1 MAEKKIIDLK
11 KEKTVRIAKKVLHF
25 LRIPIMILIVLG
37 ALLFCA
43 KMLGSVAVS
52 NLTDSINSIKLA
64 VSSGDG
70 YPYVL
75 ENFNVRELSSVDG
88 RPLIVYKDSSLVL
101 DSTADTMLDCQIPA
115 ADSKVNVKNGRVFV
129 YSNSSPQYVIH
140 GKTEKLAEGKA
151 DGNITA
157 AALAKNGSFAVSYST
172 KEAQSVVSVYN
183 PRQKMI
189 FSWNCTNERVTDVAL
204 SDNGKRVAI
213 IAVGTENAEFYTRI
227 IVFDTDETE
236 PSADV
241 RYDGTLMLK
250 VHFASSSRIIA
261 VGDNKTVVI
270 NRKGEAVDELTYS
283 NDGIKAVVPDDKG
296 NLLVAYSESGGA
308 RTGLV
313 RFSRSGKRS
322 CEADIEGTPDCYA
335 LRNGK
340 IVVSDDNIITVYNL
354 KGEAKET
361 VNANGNVLGI
371 ELSSNA
377 IYTLENGVVCKY

>member
-1 MAEKKIIDLK
+1 MSEKKIIDLK
-11 KEKTVRIAKKVLHF
+11 KEKTVRIAKKVLRF
-25 LRIPIMILIVLG
+25 LRIPIMILIVLA

-52 NLTDSINSIKLA
+52 NLTDGINSIKLA

-88 RPLIVYKDSSLVL
+88 RPLIVYKDSCLVL
-101 DSTADTMLDCQIPA
+101 DSTADTMLDCQIPV

-140 GKTEKLAEGKA
+140 GKTEKLAEGRV

-157 AALAKNGSFAVSYST
+157 AALAKNGSFAVSYSAE
-172 KEAQSVVSVYN
+172 KVQSVVSVYN

-189 FSWNCTNERVTDVAL
+189 FSWNCSNERVTDVAL

-213 IAVGTENAEFYTRI
+213 VAVGTENAEFYTRI
-227 IVFDTDETE
+227 IVFDTNKTE
-236 PSADV
+236 PSADI
-241 RYDGTLMLK
+241 RYEGTLMLK

-261 VGDNKTVVI
+261 VGDNKTVVVS
-270 NRKGEAVDELTYS
+270 RKGEVIDELAYS
-283 NDGIKAVVPDDKG
+283 NDSIKAVVPDDKG
-296 NLLVAYSESGGA
+296 NLLVAFSESGGA

-322 CEADIEGTPDCYA
+322 CETDIEGTPDCYA
-335 LRNGK
+335 LGSRK
-340 IVVSDDNIITVYNL
+340 IVVSDDSIVTVYNF
-354 KGEAKET
+354 KGEVKET
-361 VNANGNVLGI
+361 VNANGNVFGI